1 MDMASLRR
9 LAFLSLLAVCTTLEL
24 PLASAQSKGVLEEFS
39 AIFANITN
47 VGAVGAAPVT
57 IRITRWTSDGEH
69 EKLMAILAAKGTDG
83 LVRALL
89 DAKSVGSIGTP
100 QQLPYDL
107 RYARQEKTEGGGRRI
122 MLMSDR
128 PMEAWE
134 RMSAAVSRD
143 YPITWIDLKLD
154 ASGRGEGSISLAARL
169 RLLGDILG
177 IEDYGN
183 EPAKLNEVRKVK

>member
-1 MDMASLRR
+1 MKVRR
-9 LAFLSLLAVCTTLEL
+9 LASLGLLAVCTTFQ
-24 PLASAQSKGVLEEFS
+24 LAGAAQSKTAPEEFS
-39 AIFANITN
+39 AIFANISN
-47 VGAVGAAPVT
+47 VGRVGAAPVT
-57 IRITRWTSDGEH
+57 IRIRRWTSDGEN
-69 EKLMAILAAKGTDG
+69 EKLMAILGGQGTDG
-83 LVRALL
+83 LVRALQE
-89 DAKSVGSIGTP
+89 AQSVGSIGTP

-107 RYARQEKTEGGGRRI
+107 RYARQEKMEGGGRRI
-122 MLMSDR
+122 ILMSDR

-143 YPITWIDLKLD
+143 YPITWIELKLD

-183 EPAKLNEVRKVK
+183 QPAKLNDVRKVK

>member
-1 MDMASLRR
+1 MKVGR
-9 LAFLSLLAVCTTLEL
+9 LASLSLLAVCTTLQ
-24 PLASAQSKGVLEEFS
+24 PSGAAAQATTVREEFS
-39 AIFANITN
+39 AIFANISN
-47 VGAVGAAPVT
+47 VGRVGAAPVT
-57 IRITRWTSDGEH
+57 IRITRWTSDGEN

-83 LVRALL
+83 LVRALQ
-89 DAKSVGSIGTP
+89 DAQSVGSIGTP

-107 RYARQEKTEGGGRRI
+107 RYARQETMEGGGRRI
-122 MLMSDR
+122 ILMSDR
-128 PMEAWE
+128 PMEVWE

-183 EPAKLNEVRKVK
+183 QPAKLNEVRKVK

>member
-1 MDMASLRR
+1 MTIRR
-9 LAFLSLLAVCTTLEL
+9 LAFLSLFAVSTTFAL
-24 PLASAQSKGVLEEFS
+24 PGAAAQSKTVLEEFS
-39 AIFANITN
+39 AIFANISN

-57 IRITRWTSDGEH
+57 IRITRWTPEGEQ

-83 LVRALL
+83 LVRALQ

-107 RYARQEKTEGGGRRI
+107 RYARQEKMEGDGRRI
-122 MLMSDR
+122 ILMSDR

-134 RMSAAVSRD
+134 RLSAAVSRD
-143 YPITWIDLKLD
+143 YPITWIELKLD

-183 EPAKLNEVRKVK
+183 QPAKLNDVRKVK